1 MTPYFVTG
9 IGTGVGKTLVS
20 AILAE
25 SLHADYWKP
34 VQSGY
39 EQGTDT
45 GWVESMISNDRS
57 KVHPEVYKF
66 KAPVSP
72 NIAAREEE
80 IEISTEKILAQF
92 AAMRSNASRMI
103 IEGAGG
109 LLVPLN
115 DFEFVADLVRVL
127 NAKVILVSRNYL
139 GSINHSLMTAHICRQ
154 KNLRVMGWV
163 FTDSYLNY
171 EEDIVRWSGYPR
183 IASIPRLVSIDKE
196 AIAEVGLQLKEDF
209 LRVL

>member
-1 MTPYFVTG
+1 MTPYFITG

-20 AILAE
+20 AVLAE
-25 SLHADYWKP
+25 SLQADYWKP

-39 EQGTDT
+39 EEGTDS
-45 GWVESMISNDRS
+45 GWVQSMISNGRS
-57 KVHPEVYKF
+57 LVHPEVYKF
-66 KAPVSP
+66 KTPVSP
-72 NIAAREEE
+72 NLAAKEEQVS
-80 IEISTEKILAQF
+80 ISAEKILAEF
-92 AAMRSNASRMI
+92 AALRSNASRIM

-115 DFEFVADLVRVL
+115 DFEFVSDLVRVL

-139 GSINHSLMTAHICRQ
+139 GSINHSLLTAQVCRQ
-154 KNLRVMGWV
+154 KNLRVMGWI

-183 IASIPRLVSIDKE
+183 IASIPKLVSVDKE
-196 AIAEVGLQLKEDF
+196 ALAEVAAQLQNEF
-209 LRVL
+209 LRAL